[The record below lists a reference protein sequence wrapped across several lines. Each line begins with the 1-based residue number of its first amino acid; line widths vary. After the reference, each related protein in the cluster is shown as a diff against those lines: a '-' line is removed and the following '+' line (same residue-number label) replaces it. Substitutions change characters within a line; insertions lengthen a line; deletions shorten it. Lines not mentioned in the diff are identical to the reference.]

1 MGSIDAKEIQ
11 NLVDHE
17 IDDVISTIPD
27 FSSIFDSSI
36 VEKESLGVQRES
48 DFYLGMAWATI
59 TCEFTSQIADMYE
72 RPATM
77 EEAEILI
84 NRIMAR
90 MPELKKAIADLG
102 M

>member
-1 MGSIDAKEIQ
+1 
-11 NLVDHE
+11 
-17 IDDVISTIPD
+17 
-27 FSSIFDSSI
+27 
-36 VEKESLGVQRES
+36 
-48 DFYLGMAWATI
+48 MAWATI

-72 RPATM
+72 RPDTM

-84 NRIMAR
+84 NRITAR